1 VVGLLQDGPAFASA
15 LQALA
20 AQAQTTKLT
29 VTVSSVLLQ
38 SPNTAVAIFTLFTNG
53 TAVAKD
59 TPGYAVREGGVWKV
73 AGLTFCGLVSQN
85 RHDATRMHDRAG
97 NCTAALMQQWL
108 GVDTSV

>member
-73 AGLTFCGLVSQN
+73 AGLTFCGLVSQTGTTPPACMTAQ
-85 RHDATRMHDRAG
+85 AT
-97 NCTAALMQQWL
+97 ALPH
-108 GVDTSV
+108 